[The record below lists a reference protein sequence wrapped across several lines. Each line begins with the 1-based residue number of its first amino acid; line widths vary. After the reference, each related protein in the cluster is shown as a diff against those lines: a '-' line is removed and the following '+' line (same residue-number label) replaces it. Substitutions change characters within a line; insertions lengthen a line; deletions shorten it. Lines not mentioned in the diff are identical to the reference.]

1 MSRTLV
7 ERLDISGTHNFR
19 AVAPGGIRPGR
30 LYRSDAIARLGASGR
45 SQLADLGIRR
55 ILDLRTEE
63 EVTQQPDDVDAE
75 TVEVIANPL
84 YAGSMAS
91 MLQPGFGIT
100 DLYRLLIEDTGSA
113 IADALHHIT
122 DADGAVL
129 VHCTAGKDRTG
140 IVVALALAVAGVE
153 REVIVADY
161 ASTEDFLAG
170 EWAEAMIARVR
181 AHHGVEPSEEL
192 LEILVASPA
201 PAIEH
206 VFALIDDAHGGLDA
220 YLDRIGFA
228 ADARARLATALREID
243 AAE

>member
-19 AVAPGGIRPGR
+19 AVAPDGIRPGR
-30 LYRSDAIARLGASGR
+30 LYRSDAIARLGDSGR
-45 SQLADLGIRR
+45 TQLADLGIRR

-63 EVTQQPDDVDAE
+63 EVAQQPDDVDAE
-75 TVEVIANPL
+75 IVEVIASPL
-84 YAGSMAS
+84 YAGSLAS

-100 DLYRLLIEDTGSA
+100 DLYRLLIEDTGPA
-113 IADALHHIT
+113 IADALHRIT

-153 REVIVADY
+153 RDVIVADY

-181 AHHGVEPSEEL
+181 AYGVEPSAEL
-192 LEILVASPA
+192 TEILVASPA

-206 VFALIDDAHGGLDA
+206 VFALIEDTHGGLEV

-228 ADARARLATALREID
+228 ADARARLASVLREID